1 LTFKEKGAIMTMYH
15 SGDVLV
21 STGIV
26 RTYDASGRQRLPKNA
41 TVKYNCKQYKQ

>member
-1 LTFKEKGAIMTMYH
+1 MFDIQTMTCYNEVYY
-15 SGDVLV
+15 GDVMV

-41 TVKYNCKQYKQ
+41 TVKYNCKKHKQ